1 MEPFT
6 LILAAVLAQT
16 STASPPPPA
25 PVPATTRA
33 DADGDGAISRAE
45 YMARFDRMDADHD
58 GKLTREERRASM
70 SRAGARPGDMTGHGP
85 RGRQGR
91 PPMEDAT
98 RADFLARAGEQF
110 DRLDTNRDGKVD
122 ATEWHAGRGPRG
134 DGPPPPSAPAR

>member
-6 LILAAVLAQT
+6 LILAAVLAQA
-16 STASPPPPA
+16 STASPPPP
-25 PVPATTRA
+25 VPATAARA

-58 GKLTREERRASM
+58 GKLTREERQASIP
-70 SRAGARPGDMTGHGP
+70 RAGARHGDMTGYGP

-91 PPMEDAT
+91 SLMGDTT

-110 DRLDTNRDGKVD
+110 DRLDANRDGKVD
-122 ATEWHAGRGPRG
+122 AAEWQAGRGPRG
-134 DGPPPPSAPAR
+134 DGPPPPSVPAR